1 MHCVISQKRYELHF
15 FNCLKFFLCSH
26 PFVLIFT
33 VQDMSELSRVF
44 NEEAVTWMPSL
55 SFPEFLIAFGMR
67 LWENQPSMYK
77 LFRQYNDNSE
87 FFLVFV
93 KQSWYWQL
101 LQIICKALIDALC
114 SRQLGVQWLRCC
126 ATNRKVAGSIP
137 DGVIGIF
144 HSHNPSDRT
153 TALGSTQP
161 LTEMSTRRISGG

>member
-1 MHCVISQKRYELHF
+1 M
-15 FNCLKFFLCSH
+15 NCIFL
-26 PFVLIFT
+26 T
-33 VQDMSELSRVF
+33 VSNFSYAHILLYWYLRCRICQSCQECLMKKLLLECLLWAS
-44 NEEAVTWMPSL
+44 
-55 SFPEFLIAFGMR
+55 EFLIAFGMR

-161 LTEMSTRRISGG
+161 LTKVSTRIISWG